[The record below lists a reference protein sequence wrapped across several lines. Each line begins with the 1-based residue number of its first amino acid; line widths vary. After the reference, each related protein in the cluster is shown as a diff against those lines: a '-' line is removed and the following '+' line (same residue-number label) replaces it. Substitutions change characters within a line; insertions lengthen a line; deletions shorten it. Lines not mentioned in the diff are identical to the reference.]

1 VTESAGALARISRPN
16 VDELLDATPNLV
28 ALFDDSDRLLYANE
42 AFRNA
47 YGMAS
52 GSEGSW
58 NSIIRNAHA
67 RACGPVI
74 DTNDIDDW
82 LTRANTRRGTR
93 PFRSFEVDLHDGRWF
108 LITETMQDGTLLL
121 VGVEITA
128 IKIDSRAL
136 RGQRD
141 RALRAALTD
150 PLTGLANRRYC
161 LEQLEEWRQRSSR
174 EASGALAIIDLDG
187 FKAIN
192 DTYGHDFGDRVLV
205 HFARLVLQ
213 HVRLQDLFG
222 RIGGEEFLLFLPECH
237 LEAARNVLNDLLADL
252 TRQVAIKELPN
263 FRYSFSAGLIMI
275 TSCESIEH
283 SVSTADKLLYSA
295 KQGGRARVVD
305 AGSSR

>member
-1 VTESAGALARISRPN
+1 
-16 VDELLDATPNLV
+16 
-28 ALFDDSDRLLYANE
+28 
-42 AFRNA
+42 
-47 YGMAS
+47 
-52 GSEGSW
+52 
-58 NSIIRNAHA
+58 
-67 RACGPVI
+67 
-74 DTNDIDDW
+74 
-82 LTRANTRRGTR
+82 
-93 PFRSFEVDLHDGRWF
+93 
-108 LITETMQDGTLLL
+108 
-121 VGVEITA
+121 VEITA

>member
-93 PFRSFEVDLHDGRWF
+93 PFRS
-108 LITETMQDGTLLL
+108 
-121 VGVEITA
+121 VEITA

-283 SVSTADKLLYSA
+283 SVSTAYKLLYSA